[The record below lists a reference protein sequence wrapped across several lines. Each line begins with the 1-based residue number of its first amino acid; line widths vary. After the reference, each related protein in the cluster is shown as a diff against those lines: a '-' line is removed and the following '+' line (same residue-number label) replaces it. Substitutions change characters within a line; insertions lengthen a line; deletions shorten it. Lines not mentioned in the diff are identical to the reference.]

1 MVVCSGVSHIGI
13 SDQSLVYAFRKLSIG
28 LSTKGHSIVSYR
40 KFKHFNTAN
49 FRSDICSQDWD
60 SINSFNDPNS
70 MWRAWKNTF
79 SNVVDRHAPI
89 RIKRVRTSK
98 SMNDRDV
105 LKIKAIRSNDLS
117 DWRVFKNCR
126 NAVNNDVKLA
136 KEMYDKNAFHE
147 NEGNSRKTW
156 GIINELTSKNPI
168 YI

>member
-1 MVVCSGVSHIGI
+1 
-13 SDQSLVYAFRKLSIG
+13 
-28 LSTKGHSIVSYR
+28 
-40 KFKHFNTAN
+40 
-49 FRSDICSQDWD
+49 
-60 SINSFNDPNS
+60 

-98 SMNDRDV
+98 SMHDRDV
-105 LKIKAIRSNDLS
+105 LKIIAIRSNDLS

-136 KEMYDKNAFHE
+136 KEMHYNNAFHE

-156 GIINELTSKNPI
+156 GIINELT
-168 YI
+168 